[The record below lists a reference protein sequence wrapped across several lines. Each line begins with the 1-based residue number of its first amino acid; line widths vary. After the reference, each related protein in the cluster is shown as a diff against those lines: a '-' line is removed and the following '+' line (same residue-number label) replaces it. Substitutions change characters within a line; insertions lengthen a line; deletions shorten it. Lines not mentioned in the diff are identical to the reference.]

1 MVAREGS
8 NSYGEL
14 YALTV
19 DDLLFDL
26 NVIYIN
32 KSMYRQKTGSP
43 KTKNA
48 TRWVKTKDT
57 PRKLRCS
64 QQAPSSA
71 ASKTRTETRRYA
83 RVQTSS
89 SEHVSHGRNSNRG
102 NQEVDWS
109 R

>member
-48 TRWVKTKDT
+48 TRWVNVKPYVMEMLKEH
-57 PRKLRCS
+57 LNW
-64 QQAPSSA
+64 QN
-71 ASKTRTETRRYA
+71 RRFGNVSVLG
-83 RVQTSS
+83 RERWRR
-89 SEHVSHGRNSNRG
+89 SEMC
-102 NQEVDWS
+102 
-109 R
+109 